1 MKKSGQ
7 ERVKTGWVLLAAV
20 LIVVIAGMWAV
31 RKEGFFL
38 DEIYSYGLAN
48 SAYQPFLEN
57 VKDGQI
63 TEHIFAREEL
73 LDYVSVAEN
82 GRFDYASV
90 YYNQMQDVHPPL
102 FYFLLHTVCSLFPGG
117 FTKWAGLAL
126 NGVLFLCTILAVYAL
141 SMELVRDKR
150 QALFT
155 CVLYALSR
163 EALSDFLMIRMYMLL
178 TLLTVLLALV
188 IAKCI
193 HKPSVP
199 KYLLVGLI
207 IYLGM
212 MTQYFYVVYA
222 FLVCAAYDI
231 YRMLRREWK
240 EVVCFS
246 LPAFAGVGAMMLSFP
261 CWYAQLHSQDT
272 VSMDTVAENLFD
284 FAQYAKGPLE
294 LSGWT
299 IIGFFAGFCILV
311 VLFLAAIGKKLLP
324 GRMPQ
329 EALLSAEAKLV
340 TIPAL
345 IAFFVVAIIAP
356 YKNLRYVYHLQPLE
370 AVFCSCG
377 FWTLL
382 RQCSREKAKRILL
395 GICLLITVLA
405 VAIRP
410 ENTYPGN
417 AGLERELEK
426 YPDAACVY
434 ITRENRATATSA
446 MQQMLLFQDVCIV
459 QQPSSTLLAQYNT
472 GEQETLVLLI
482 AGDGL
487 NQLTKGEALAAVT
500 REDEAIAWQTA
511 QQGGYTSV
519 ELLSTQDFYQVFL
532 LTKP

>member
-1 MKKSGQ
+1 MKKSKREGN
-7 ERVKTGWVLLAAV
+7 RTGWVLLAVV
-20 LIVVIAGMWAV
+20 LIAVIAGMWAV

-48 SAYQPFLEN
+48 SAYQPFLED

-90 YYNQMQDVHPPL
+90 YYNQTQDVHPPL

-117 FTKWAGLAL
+117 FTKWTGLAL
-126 NGVLFLCTILAVYAL
+126 NSVLFLCTILAVYAL
-141 SMELVRDKR
+141 SMELFQDKG
-150 QALFT
+150 QSLFT

-193 HKPSVP
+193 HTPSVP

-212 MTQYFYVVYA
+212 LTQYFYVVYA

-231 YRMLRREWK
+231 YRTLRREWK

-246 LPAFAGVGAMMLSFP
+246 LPALAGVGAMMLSFP

-299 IIGFFAGFCILV
+299 IVGFFAGFCIMA
-311 VLFLAAIGKKLLP
+311 VLLLTAIAKKLLP

-329 EALLSAEAKLV
+329 ETLISAETKLV

-382 RQCSREKAKRILL
+382 RQCSRKKAKRILL
-395 GICLLITVLA
+395 GTFLLIGVLA
-405 VAIRP
+405 VVIRP

-417 AGLERELEK
+417 AELERQLK
-426 YPDAACVY
+426 NYPDAVCVY

-446 MQQMLLFQDVCIV
+446 MQQMLLFKDVCIV
-459 QQPSSTLLAQYNT
+459 QELSSPLLARYNT
-472 GEQETLVLLI
+472 GEQKAMVLLV

-487 NQLTKGEALAAVT
+487 NQLTKGEALDAVT
-500 REDEAIAWQTA
+500 QADETAAWQTA
-511 QQGGYTSV
+511 QQGGYTRV

-532 LTKP
+532 LTRP